1 MAGVY
6 TLIIVVTVL
15 VPLIINFAFL
25 GYFYRGE
32 KEKAMKSTF
41 DLVNQAAIDDK
52 FEDEDFLESL
62 EKTHANYGISVVV
75 MDSAANILLAT
86 AHDTDDMYLRL
97 LDAVFGKELPGTS
110 SDESVAGNY
119 IIKMQEDPRLGEDY
133 LILWGTLDNG
143 NIIMLRSAIEGIR
156 ESTNLTNRFLI
167 VVGVVAACCSMI
179 ASYFLTRRITRP
191 IIQLTELSKRMT
203 NLDFDA
209 KYQVKKRRNEVDVL
223 GEHMNELSETLEQ
236 TIVELKQANHEL
248 QADIAMKEEAHRR
261 QQEFIAN
268 VSHELKTPIA
278 LIQGYAEGLNEG
290 VSDDE
295 ESRQFYCDVIIDEA
309 KRMNRMVMSLISLN
323 QIESGGS
330 DMEYEHFDLVDLIRG
345 MIASVQILLT
355 QNNIT
360 LTFSQDEPVL
370 VYADEYSIEQVV
382 SNYLSNAIHYAKNEK
397 QITITIEQK
406 ERSVRVNVFNTGD
419 PIPEE
424 SMTHIWD
431 KFYKVDKA
439 RMRAYGGT
447 GIGLSIVRAV
457 MESMHQEYGA
467 VNCED
472 GVMFWFEV
480 ES

>member
-41 DLVNQAAIDDK
+41 DLVNQATIDDK